1 MLEIRL
7 PITSVATGIDGLAQL
22 REGGILNWL
31 MGGYLNKEREKTAI
45 ARGRESRFF
54 APKAAEYGMPP
65 KLFSFQRPRSFQG
78 SMLALLSRSD
88 AISFCF
94 SERNDKSYSRVLVM
108 LSRS

>member
-31 MGGYLNKEREKTAI
+31 MGGYLNEEREKTAI

-54 APKAAEYGMPP
+54 APKAAEHGCRRNSF
-65 KLFSFQRPRSFQG
+65 LFKDPD
-78 SMLALLSRSD
+78 LSRGQG
-88 AISFCF
+88 
-94 SERNDKSYSRVLVM
+94 
-108 LSRS
+108 